1 MFLCVPGKEVK
12 GLQEMSVCEC
22 VMEMGRAVVRYKE
35 GGVCCLLEDLK
46 HIILVGLR
54 EMNFDIVE

>member
-22 VMEMGRAVVRYKE
+22 VMEMEGLWTDTRREEFAVY
-35 GGVCCLLEDLK
+35 LK
-46 HIILVGLR
+46 T
-54 EMNFDIVE
+54 